1 MNLVLLANN
10 GNDNMFVPYRI
21 ICLLLVLLATSI
33 PGSAQ
38 TSAVENTLDNPQLI
52 GEGRLKILLW
62 KVYDAALYSNTG
74 TYDNDEPFALELTY
88 LRAVKGKKIVD
99 TTMDEIRRLAT
110 TDISVERLKE
120 WRQQLDSTIP
130 DMKAGMIITGV
141 RTSEGYTEIYVNA
154 EKIDTIDDPAF
165 TDGFFAIWLSEK
177 TSEPGL
183 RTKLLGLDNGS

>member
-1 MNLVLLANN
+1 
-10 GNDNMFVPYRI
+10 MFAPYRI
-21 ICLLLVLLATSI
+21 ICLLVVLLATSI
-33 PGSAQ
+33 QGNAQ
-38 TSAVENTLDNPQLI
+38 TSAVENTLNSPQLI
-52 GEGRLKILLW
+52 GEGRLKVLLW

-120 WRQQLDSTIP
+120 WRQLLDSTIP

-141 RTSEGYTEIYVNA
+141 RTSEGYTEIYVDA
-154 EKIDTIDDPAF
+154 EKKGTIDDPAF
-165 TDGFFAIWLSEK
+165 TDDFFAIWLSEK

-183 RTKLLGLDNGS
+183 RKKLLGLDNGS